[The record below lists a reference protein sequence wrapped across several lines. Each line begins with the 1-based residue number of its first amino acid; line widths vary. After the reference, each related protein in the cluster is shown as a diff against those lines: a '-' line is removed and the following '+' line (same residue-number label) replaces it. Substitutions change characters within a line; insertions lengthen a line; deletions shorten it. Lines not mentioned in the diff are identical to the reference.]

1 MLYNNNKAG
10 ESMEAKC
17 KMYRILRAG
26 CVATMVICLSICNI
40 GIYDTHAESVEILP
54 TIIVPED
61 KKQPPNDD
69 NTSGEINAVAA
80 DPAREA
86 ASPKTKTTGSSK
98 TMLYVGAGAVA
109 AGALAI
115 GLAASGGGDGGGS
128 NDPPTTPIT
137 PSVPPVGA
145 DIAGDDWSGIL
156 LLIDGLREP
165 ITATVTQNGSQ
176 VQITT
181 SSTQRYG
188 QVFSGTIRPSGHML
202 LYDQTTGE
210 DWTTFKGPATS
221 THIEMEDYVNN
232 FTALDVLVLKR

>member
-1 MLYNNNKAG
+1 
-10 ESMEAKC
+10 METKC
-17 KMYRILRAG
+17 GMYQRLKVC
-26 CVATMVICLSICNI
+26 CVATLVTCLSICNI
-40 GIYDTHAESVEILP
+40 GIYDTYAESVELSP

-61 KKQPPNDD
+61 KKQSPNDD
-69 NTSGEINAVAA
+69 DNASDEINAVAA

-86 ASPKTKTTGSSK
+86 ASPKTTTTTTGGSK
-98 TMLYVGAGAVA
+98 TMLFVGAGAIA
-109 AGALAI
+109 LGAIAI
-115 GLAASGGGDGGGS
+115 GSSSSGGGDSGS
-128 NDPPTTPIT
+128 DDTSTTPAT

-145 DIAGDDWSGIL
+145 NIAGDDWRGIL
-156 LLIDGLREP
+156 LLVDGFREP

-176 VQITT
+176 VTIAT

-188 QVFSGTIRPSGHML
+188 QVFRGTIRASGHMT

>member
-1 MLYNNNKAG
+1 
-10 ESMEAKC
+10 MEAKC
-17 KMYRILRAG
+17 KMYRIFRAG

-61 KKQPPNDD
+61 KKQPPDDD

-86 ASPKTKTTGSSK
+86 ASPETKTTGSSK

-115 GLAASGGGDGGGS
+115 GLAASGGGGGGGGS
-128 NDPPTTPIT
+128 NDNPITPIT

-188 QVFSGTIRPSGHML
+188 QVFSGTIRASGHML
-202 LYDQTTGE
+202 MYDQTTGE

-221 THIEMEDYVNN
+221 THIELEDYVKN

>member
-1 MLYNNNKAG
+1 
-10 ESMEAKC
+10 MEAKC
-17 KMYRILRAG
+17 RKYHILRVG

-40 GIYDTHAESVEILP
+40 GIYDTYAESVELPP

-61 KKQPPNDD
+61 KKQSPNNDD
-69 NTSGEINAVAA
+69 NTSGEIDAVAA

-86 ASPKTKTTGSSK
+86 ASPETTTTTTGGSK
-98 TMLYVGAGAVA
+98 TLLFVGAGAVA
-109 AGALAI
+109 LGAIAI
-115 GLAASGGGDGGGS
+115 GSSASGGGDSVGDS
-128 NDPPTTPIT
+128 NDTSTTPTT
-137 PSVPPVGA
+137 PSVPRVGP

-156 LLIDGLREP
+156 LLVEGRREP
-165 ITATVTQNGSQ
+165 ITATVTQNGSR
-176 VQITT
+176 VTIAT

-188 QVFSGTIRPSGHML
+188 QVFKGTIRASGHMT